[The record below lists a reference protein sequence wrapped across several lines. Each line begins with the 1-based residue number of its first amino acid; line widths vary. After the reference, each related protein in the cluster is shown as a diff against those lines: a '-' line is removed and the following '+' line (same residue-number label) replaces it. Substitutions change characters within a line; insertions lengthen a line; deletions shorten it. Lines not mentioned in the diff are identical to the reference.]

1 MVLNDRAVCRF
12 NGGDQMKLIIT
23 LKSDLCAAVGK
34 GYAAVVDNDTAIDEL
49 GLPYIPARRL
59 KGCLRE
65 TAEQYMTDGDLDA
78 IFGRTGDDRSGKLRI
93 SDAKN
98 RNYDSL
104 AAEIKRNNLSHEDVT
119 NLFCRIIS
127 QTEIDDDTSS
137 AKAESLRF
145 TRVVECSSPIDD
157 NNYLVF
163 EAYITCPGYEK
174 SENNGERSPLEVLVS
189 RLHNIG
195 YHRNRGLGAVK
206 CELAEESE
214 DETESDIK
222 FAESV
227 NNIADDVEY
236 EFKYT
241 VRLEDDLMLPG
252 NGADRSIDY
261 IPGTSV
267 LGALAG
273 KYVTS
278 NPDFSDFEFNNLFYS
293 RDVSF
298 GNLYPS
304 SESGD
309 IAYPSPAFFG
319 TIKAAVSDE
328 DKGIKNIIG
337 KSTDSGK
344 QYKPLKKDFVD
355 SDFNKRIA
363 ERKTVYHNAL
373 NGDSAVGLYTQ
384 YCLCSGQYYSGV
396 ITAKGEKMRKIANL
410 MSSDKINFGRSKTA
424 QYSFC
429 KIVKREICDKEN
441 SQIDLKAGTTAAVVL
456 RSDVVLVDAE
466 GRYNAEFSV
475 LQRAVNLAFGD
486 ICPDIVKKETAI
498 RTHTISGYNS
508 QWNLKKLQFP
518 AIRAGSC
525 IVFEIR
531 EDTTAPCVAIVGEKQ
546 NEGYGVVEL
555 IPNADKLE
563 SAKQEPFEKPECDK
577 ERTTGKLTAAV
588 QRERNKEKLIDEAIN
603 YADKIHLKPAQVGRV
618 TLMCRES
625 KNLAQFIERINS
637 IKTDST
643 RENAQRAFGEDEG
656 KLKEIIISV
665 TGVTESTSDFW
676 DYCKLFVL
684 TALTVKKYSLRSEG
698 VED

>member
-1 MVLNDRAVCRF
+1 
-12 NGGDQMKLIIT
+12 MKLIIT
-23 LKSDLCAAVGK
+23 LKSDLCVAVGK
-34 GYAAVVDNDTAIDEL
+34 GYAAVADNDTAIDEL

-65 TAEQYMTDGDLDA
+65 IAEQYMTDIDLDD
-78 IFGRTGDDRSGKLRI
+78 IFGRTGDDRSGKLSI
-93 SDAKN
+93 SDA
-98 RNYDSL
+98 RIQNYDSL

-145 TRVVECSSPIDD
+145 TRVVESLSPIDD
-157 NNYLVF
+157 NNSLVF
-163 EAYITCPGYEK
+163 EAYIACPGYEK
-174 SENNGERSPLEVLVS
+174 KDEGNGERSSLEVLVS

-206 CELAEESE
+206 CELAEESK
-214 DETESDIK
+214 DNAKDDNR
-222 FAESV
+222 FAESL
-227 NNIADDVEY
+227 NNIVDDVEY
-236 EFKYT
+236 EYKYI
-241 VRLEDDLMLPG
+241 VRLEGDLMIPG

-273 KYVTS
+273 KYVIS
-278 NPDFSDFEFNNLFYS
+278 NPDFSELEFNNLFYS

-304 SESGD
+304 DESGN
-309 IAYPSPAFFG
+309 IAYPSPTFLG
-319 TIKAAVSDE
+319 TIKGASSNE

-337 KSTDSGK
+337 KSADSDK

-355 SDFNKRIA
+355 SDLNKRTA
-363 ERKTVYHNAL
+363 ERKNVYHNAL

-384 YCLCSGQYYSGV
+384 YCLCSGQFYSGK
-396 ITAKGEKMRKIANL
+396 ITAKGEKMRKIAKL

-429 KIVKREICDKEN
+429 KIVSREICKKGND
-441 SQIDLKAGTTAAVVL
+441 QVDLKAGTVAAVVL
-456 RSDVVLVDAE
+456 RSDVVLVDDE
-466 GRYNAEFSV
+466 GRYNTEFSV
-475 LQRAVNLAFGD
+475 LKKAVNLAFGE
-486 ICPDIVKKETAI
+486 ICPDTVRIESAI

-508 QWNLKKLQFP
+508 KWNLKKPQFP
-518 AIRAGSC
+518 AIKAGSC
-525 IVFEIR
+525 IVFEIKD
-531 EDTTAPCVAIVGEKQ
+531 DTAAPRVAIVGERQ

-563 SAKQEPFEKPECDK
+563 CTKQESFEQS
-577 ERTTGKLTAAV
+577 ERVNEYAAGKLTDAV
-588 QRERNKEKLIDEAIN
+588 QREKNKEKIINEAIVFSDMIN
-603 YADKIHLKPAQVGRV
+603 LKPAQVGRV
-618 TLMCRES
+618 ALMCRES
-625 KNLAQFIERINS
+625 NNLEEFAKRIDS

-643 RENAQRAFGEDEG
+643 KENVQRVFGKDER
-656 KLKEIIISV
+656 KLKKEIEDVI
-665 TGVTESTSDFW
+665 GVIESTSDFW

>member
-1 MVLNDRAVCRF
+1 
-12 NGGDQMKLIIT
+12 MKLIIT
-23 LKSDLCAAVGK
+23 LRSDLCAAVGK

-65 TAEQYMTDGDLDA
+65 TAEQYMTDDDLDA
-78 IFGRTGDDRSGKLRI
+78 VFGRTGDDRSGKLRI
-93 SDAKN
+93 SDAKIQ
-98 RNYDSL
+98 NYNSL
-104 AAEIKRNNLSHEDVT
+104 AAEIKHSNLSHEEVT

-145 TRVVECSSPIDD
+145 TRVVDCLSPIDD
-157 NNYLVF
+157 NNSLVF
-163 EAYITCPGYEK
+163 EAYIACPGYDEK
-174 SENNGERSPLEVLVS
+174 NDGNGEKSPLEVLVS

-206 CELAEESE
+206 CELAEDSE
-214 DETESDIK
+214 DKTESDIR
-222 FAESV
+222 FADSV
-227 NNIADDVEY
+227 KNIVDDAEY
-236 EFKYT
+236 EFRYT
-241 VRLEDDLMLPG
+241 VRLEGDLMLPG
-252 NGADRSIDY
+252 NGADRGIDY

-278 NPDFSDFEFNNLFYS
+278 KPDFSDLEFNNLFYS

-304 SESGD
+304 DESGET
-309 IAYPSPAFFG
+309 AYPSPAFLG
-319 TIKAAVSDE
+319 TIKGAASDE
-328 DKGIKNIIG
+328 DKGIKNILG
-337 KSTDSGK
+337 KGADSGK

-355 SDFNKRIA
+355 SGLNKITA

-384 YCLCSGQYYSGV
+384 YCLCSEQYYSGV
-396 ITAKGEKMRKIANL
+396 ITATGEKMRTIANL
-410 MSSDKINFGRSKTA
+410 MLSDKINFGRSKTA

-429 KIVKREICDKEN
+429 RIVKREIRKKE
-441 SQIDLKAGTTAAVVL
+441 SSCIDLKAGTTAAIVL

-466 GRYNAEFSV
+466 GRNNAEFSA
-475 LQRAVNLAFGD
+475 LQKAVNLAFGD
-486 ICPDIVKKETAI
+486 ICPDTVKDETAI
-498 RTHTISGYNS
+498 RTHTVSGYNS
-508 QWNLKKLQFP
+508 KWNLKKPQFP
-518 AIRAGSC
+518 AINAGSC
-525 IVFEIR
+525 IVFEIKK
-531 EDTTAPCVAIVGEKQ
+531 DITAPRFAIVGERQ

-563 SAKQEPFEKPECDK
+563 HAKQKPSEKPLSDK
-577 ERTTGKLTAAV
+577 NLTAGKLTAAV
-588 QRERNKEKLIDEAIN
+588 QRERNKEKLIDEAIKF
-603 YADKIHLKPAQVGRV
+603 ADKIRLKPAQVGRV
-618 TLMCRES
+618 ALMCRES
-625 KNLAQFIERINS
+625 NNLAEFADRINS

-643 RENAQRAFGEDEG
+643 RENALRAFFNGEEKLTEKIAAATGAPEG
-656 KLKEIIISV
+656 S
-665 TGVTESTSDFW
+665 GDFW
-676 DYCKLFVL
+676 DYFKLFIL

-698 VED
+698 EEN

>member
-1 MVLNDRAVCRF
+1 
-12 NGGDQMKLIIT
+12 MKLIIT
-23 LKSDLCAAVGK
+23 LKSDLCVAVGK

-65 TAEQYMTDGDLDA
+65 TAEQYMTDSDLDA
-78 IFGRTGDDRSGKLRI
+78 IFGRTGDNRSGKLSI
-93 SDAKN
+93 SDAKIQ
-98 RNYDSL
+98 NYDSL
-104 AAEIKRNNLSHEDVT
+104 ATEIKRNKLSHEDVT
-119 NLFCRIIS
+119 NLFCRIVS

-145 TRVVECSSPIDD
+145 TRVVECLSPIEE
-157 NNYLVF
+157 NQYLVF
-163 EAYITCPGYEK
+163 EADIACPGYEK
-174 SENNGERSPLEVLVS
+174 KGEGTGGRSSLEVLVS

-206 CELAEESE
+206 CELAQEPEN
-214 DETESDIK
+214 ETENDNSFTK
-222 FAESV
+222 SV
-227 NNIADDVEY
+227 DNLSDDVEY

-241 VRLEDDLMLPG
+241 VRLEGDLMLPG
-252 NGADRSIDY
+252 NGADRGIDY

-278 NPDFSDFEFNNLFYS
+278 NPDFSELEFNSLFYS
-293 RDVSF
+293 REVAF

-304 SESGD
+304 GESGN
-309 IAYPSPAFFG
+309 IAYPSPAFLG
-319 TIKAAVSDE
+319 TIKGAASDE

-355 SDFNKRIA
+355 PDLNKRTA

-396 ITAKGEKMRKIANL
+396 ITAKGEQMKKIAKL
-410 MSSDKINFGRSKTA
+410 MSSDKIKFGRSKTA

-429 KIVKREICDKEN
+429 KIVKREICKKEN
-441 SQIDLKAGTTAAVVL
+441 NRIDLKAGTTAAVVL
-456 RSDVVLVDAE
+456 RSDVVLVDDE
-466 GRYNAEFSV
+466 GRYYADFSV

-486 ICPDIVKKETAI
+486 ICPDTVKTESII
-498 RTHTISGYNS
+498 RTHTVSGYNAK
-508 QWNLKKLQFP
+508 WNLKKPQFP

-525 IVFEIR
+525 IVFEIK
-531 EDTTAPCVAIVGEKQ
+531 DDITAARVAIVGERQ

-555 IPNADKLE
+555 IPDADKLE
-563 SAKQEPFEKPECDK
+563 HTKQDTLRESEQDK
-577 ERTTGKLTAAV
+577 ERTAGKLTAAV
-588 QRERNKEKLIDEAIN
+588 QREKNKEKLIDEAIN
-603 YADKIHLKPAQVGRV
+603 HADRIRLKPAQVGRIS
-618 TLMCRES
+618 LMCRES
-625 KNLAQFIERINS
+625 NNLAEFTERINS

-643 RENAQRAFGEDEG
+643 RENALRAFGTDEG
-656 KLKEIIISV
+656 TLTGIITAV
-665 TGVTESTSDFW
+665 TGEPEGSSDFW